1 MPAGRLVRLAVPLY
15 IAAVVL
21 VLSLADGGFFR
32 WTWPWTTLA
41 LAATAVGVSL
51 LFGVERFAPLEVAF
65 VVGLAALAA
74 WQALSSFWSPDPDR
88 SLDDALRGTVY
99 VAAAAALLV
108 LARTAGSRP
117 VLFGILG
124 GVAGTLAYGLVERAR
139 SDVVDPFEG
148 SLLYQ
153 PVGYANS
160 IGILAA
166 IGIIVALGLFTE
178 TRAMPVRAAL
188 LCVVGLSVAALVLSE
203 SRGAVAAGA
212 VGLAIGGVGLW
223 RRRSLPAALG
233 LVGLLV
239 VAILVSP
246 LVVDPAR
253 LQGLLT
259 DRAYYWPVAWHA
271 LDAPLH
277 GLGSGAFA
285 QLWALE
291 QPIPRNAIDAHSLFL
306 EALLELGVVGLVVVL
321 VTLALPLVVASRL
334 SGRWAAGATGAYT
347 AFLVH
352 AAVDWDWEMPVVTI
366 AGLACGAAL
375 LAGGAVA
382 RPRTMRP

>member
-1 MPAGRLVRLAVPLY
+1 MPPY
-15 IAAVVL
+15 IAVVVV
-21 VLSLADGGFFR
+21 VLSLADGGFFP
-32 WTWPWTTLA
+32 WTWPWATLA
-41 LAATAVGVSL
+41 LAATAVGVPL
-51 LFGVERFAPLEVAF
+51 LLGVERFAPLEVAF
-65 VVGLAALAA
+65 VVALAALSA
-74 WQALSSFWSPDPDR
+74 WQAVSSSWSPDPER
-88 SLDDALRGTVY
+88 SLEDALRGTVY

-108 LARTAGSRP
+108 LARAAGSRA
-117 VLFGILG
+117 VLIGVLG
-124 GVAGTLAYGLVERAR
+124 GVAATLAYGLVEHAR
-139 SDVVDPFEG
+139 SDVVDPIEG

-166 IGIIVALGLFTE
+166 IGIVVAVGLFTE
-178 TRAMPVRAAL
+178 ARATAVRAAL

-212 VGLAIGGVGLW
+212 VGLAIAGVCLW
-223 RRRSLPAALG
+223 RRRALPGALG

-253 LQGLLT
+253 LHGLLT

-271 LDAPLH
+271 LDAPFR

-291 QPIPRNAIDAHSLFL
+291 QPIPRTAIDAHSLFL
-306 EALLELGVVGLVVVL
+306 EALLELGVVGLVIVL
-321 VTLALPLVVASRL
+321 VTIALPLIVAPRL
-334 SGRWAAGATGAYT
+334 TGGWAAGATGAYT

-375 LAGGAVA
+375 LAAAGHRRA
-382 RPRTMRP
+382 PRTAGGSSI

>member
-1 MPAGRLVRLAVPLY
+1 
-15 IAAVVL
+15 
-21 VLSLADGGFFR
+21 
-32 WTWPWTTLA
+32 
-41 LAATAVGVSL
+41 
-51 LFGVERFAPLEVAF
+51 
-65 VVGLAALAA
+65 
-74 WQALSSFWSPDPDR
+74 
-88 SLDDALRGTVY
+88 
-99 VAAAAALLV
+99 
-108 LARTAGSRP
+108 
-117 VLFGILG
+117 
-124 GVAGTLAYGLVERAR
+124 
-139 SDVVDPFEG
+139 VVDPFEG

-178 TRAMPVRAAL
+178 RRATAVWVAL

-203 SRGAVAAGA
+203 SRGALAAGV
-212 VGLAIGGVGLW
+212 VGLAIAGVCLW
-223 RRRSLPAALG
+223 RRRALPGALG

-259 DRAYYWPVAWHA
+259 DRAFYWPVAWHA

-306 EALLELGVVGLVVVL
+306 EALLELGVVGLMIL
-321 VTLALPLVVASRL
+321 VATLVLPLAVAPRL
-334 SGRWAAGATGAYT
+334 SGRWAAGATGAYA

-352 AAVDWDWEMPVVTI
+352 AAIDWDWEMPVVTI

-375 LAGGAVA
+375 LAGAGRAPA
-382 RPRTMRP
+382 LARRPRQRVAAGG